1 LQGESQGPDDLGLEQ
16 DATAPAENAADLD
29 WARQLATGDPAALA
43 RFESEVSPEI
53 AAVLSARG
61 FTPAEIEEVQ
71 QWCRAHLLVGDGSGP
86 AAITEYAGRG
96 RLRSWVLVSAVRAAL
111 KMKRRG
117 AREAVHDHD
126 ALAALAD
133 QVSGQPGDPLA
144 ELYKERYRDAF
155 RDAFRAAVAELSPRE
170 RTLLR
175 LHGLDGLTID
185 QLGALYGVHRAT
197 AARWLERARDAVFA
211 ATRREMMRRLDV
223 DRWEAESVLRFIQ
236 SRLDVSLGGFAGG
249 SDAG

>member
-1 LQGESQGPDDLGLEQ
+1 VQGESQGPDDRER
-16 DATAPAENAADLD
+16 DPAGVADENAADLE
-29 WARQLATGDPAALA
+29 WARSLAAGEPAALA
-43 RFESEVSPEI
+43 RFEGELTPEI
-53 AAVLSARG
+53 ASVLAGRG
-61 FTPAEIEEVQ
+61 FTAAEVEEVQ

-111 KMKRRG
+111 KMRRRG
-117 AREAVHDHD
+117 AREAALDQE
-126 ALAALAD
+126 ALAELAD
-133 QVSGQPGDPLA
+133 DISGPPGDPLA

-155 RDAFRAAVAELSPRE
+155 REAFRNAVAELSPRE

-175 LHGLDGLTID
+175 LHGIDGLTID

-197 AARWLERARDAVFA
+197 AARWLDRAREAVFA

-236 SRLDVSLGGFAGG
+236 SRLDVSLGGLAGG
-249 SDAG
+249 SEAG